1 MLTLLRSV
9 AKAGIQSASIMTIAD
24 IGTQLVVE
32 NRSFITH
39 EEKGICKDT
48 HQASCVTATSSSSSS
63 IDYDPIRT
71 LRWTIVG
78 LTLHGPYFFLAFGK
92 LDRLFSTP
100 TFANAFKKTAITQLT
115 IFPPYLVALFSFLN
129 VLERHGSDGKKTSNN
144 NDIIPKVQQAFKV
157 GCIFW
162 PIANSINFSFIS
174 PQRRIPYLATV
185 GGIWNGYLSY
195 MNANN
200 SE

>member
-9 AKAGIQSASIMTIAD
+9 AKAGIQSASIMAIAD
-24 IGTQLVVE
+24 ISTQLVVE
-32 NRSFITH
+32 NRSFITD

-48 HQASCVTATSSSSSS
+48 HQASSDTQQPSSLSSV
-63 IDYDPIRT
+63 DYDPIRT
-71 LRWTIVG
+71 MHWSVVG
-78 LTLHGPYFFLAFGK
+78 LTLHGPYFFLAFSK
-92 LDRLFSTP
+92 LDRLFSAP
-100 TFANAFKKTAITQLT
+100 TFANAFKKTVITQLT

-129 VLERHGSDGKKTSNN
+129 VLERQGSDGKTSNN

-157 GCIFW
+157 GCVFW

-174 PQRRIPYLATV
+174 PHRRIPYLATV
-185 GGIWNGYLSY
+185 GGVWNGYLSY

>member
-9 AKAGIQSASIMTIAD
+9 AKAGIQSASIMAIAD
-24 IGTQLVVE
+24 ISTQLVVE
-32 NRSFITH
+32 NRSFITN
-39 EEKGICKDT
+39 EDKSICKDT
-48 HQASCVTATSSSSSS
+48 HQASDTQQPSSSSVN
-63 IDYDPIRT
+63 YDPIRT

-92 LDRLFSTP
+92 LDRLFSAP

-129 VLERHGSDGKKTSNN
+129 VLESYGSDSKTSNN

-174 PQRRIPYLATV
+174 PHRRIPYLATV
-185 GGIWNGYLSY
+185 GGVWNGYLSY

>member
-1 MLTLLRSV
+1 MLTQLHSI
-9 AKAGIQSASIMTIAD
+9 AKAGIQSASIMAIAD
-24 IGTQLVVE
+24 ISTQLLVE
-32 NRSFITH
+32 NRSVITH

-48 HQASCVTATSSSSSS
+48 HQASSVTATSSSVVH
-63 IDYDPIRT
+63 YDPIRT
-71 LRWTIVG
+71 MHWTVVG

-92 LDRLFSTP
+92 LDRLFSAS

-129 VLERHGSDGKKTSNN
+129 VLERQGSDSKTSNN

-162 PIANSINFSFIS
+162 PIANSN
-174 PQRRIPYLATV
+174 
-185 GGIWNGYLSY
+185 
-195 MNANN
+195 
-200 SE
+200 

>member
-1 MLTLLRSV
+1 MLTLRSV
-9 AKAGIQSASIMTIAD
+9 AKAGIQSASIIAIAD
-24 IGTQLVVE
+24 ISTQLVVE

-48 HQASCVTATSSSSSS
+48 HQASDTTQQPSSSSPGY
-63 IDYDPIRT
+63 YDPIRT
-71 LRWTIVG
+71 LRWTVIG

-92 LDRLFSTP
+92 LDRLFSAS

-115 IFPPYLVALFSFLN
+115 IFPPYLIALFTYLD
-129 VLERHGSDGKKTSNN
+129 VLERQCSDSKTSN

-157 GCIFW
+157 GCGFW

-174 PQRRIPYLATV
+174 PHRRIPYLATV
-185 GGIWNGYLSY
+185 GGVWNGYLSY
-195 MNANN
+195 MNAND

>member
-1 MLTLLRSV
+1 M
-9 AKAGIQSASIMTIAD
+9 AIAD
-24 IGTQLVVE
+24 ISTQLVVE

-48 HQASCVTATSSSSSS
+48 HQASSDRQQPSSSSEH
-63 IDYDPIRT
+63 YDPIRT
-71 LRWTIVG
+71 LHWTVVG

-92 LDRLFSTP
+92 LDRLFSAP

-129 VLERHGSDGKKTSNN
+129 VLESYGSDSKTTSNS

-157 GCIFW
+157 GCVVW

-174 PQRRIPYLATV
+174 PYRRIPYLATF

-200 SE
+200 NE